1 MTSLSSWSKSGV
13 TKSVHLSSLDLDRPK
28 GLLYIPIKFRLYLH
42 LLEVCRTSTRLSVLP
57 FGIVVEPSHF
67 LGLAADCPVWSSQQ
81 FTAFSLTCRQIRG
94 HNSVYPLPTVY
105 RLEEISCTVCV
116 AWRCH
121 HCGPWYLSEQ
131 TLQRLNF
138 SLQRAA
144 SLPEF
149 SVHLLH

>member
-1 MTSLSSWSKSGV
+1 MVVLMTSLSSWSKSGV

-42 LLEVCRTSTRLSVLP
+42 LLEVCRTSDRLILLP
-57 FGIVVEPSHF
+57 FGIVVEGSLSGFP
-67 LGLAADCPVWSSQQ
+67 ADCPFWSSQQ

-116 AWRCH
+116 A
-121 HCGPWYLSEQ
+121 
-131 TLQRLNF
+131 
-138 SLQRAA
+138 
-144 SLPEF
+144 
-149 SVHLLH
+149 